1 MVRDILTDVVCY
13 YIRKKERGRNP
24 KVICRYLK
32 MKYGITCSE
41 SVVARRC
48 ESEECLL
55 KSESNIS
62 KNSNN

>member
-1 MVRDILTDVVCY
+1 MVRDILTDVICY
-13 YIRKKERGRNP
+13 YIRKKQGDRNP

-32 MKYGITCSE
+32 MRYGITCSE

-55 KSESNIS
+55 DSKSNIS
-62 KNSNN
+62 QDSNN